1 MQVPPHDRGHGRRKD
16 RNRSGRNKR
25 NKEKHAT
32 STKGKGE
39 ATKKNEPKPPTDE
52 KKVDSA
58 ERCEDGEI
66 PSHDGPAETPDGGQA
81 NSDTGGVDTLS
92 KTPEKPEE
100 GEVTDEDPDWAW
112 DEKTI
117 FQEAEKTHLADAVAG
132 PLPAEYTD
140 DVLIPPAWNAECVVS
155 KFVDADNKSEFCRP
169 VWETSLWKQ
178 YKNTPPFGS
187 PGGLR
192 APLTYSELLELLD
205 TRRSSLNPGPRRE
218 PKPRS
223 RKLSSL
229 LDGGRAGEDRGRT
242 MSCEGSI
249 SPERNTQ
256 QRDRRPVID
265 SYRPTYERSRRSR
278 SPSRDRR
285 RRREDSSPRSRESPN
300 GIATRFSLP
309 LEERSRESSVESDL
323 NSLENELL
331 GLSPKSPSDDG
342 KGKEEE
348 EKVEEKKRVSDDAIP
363 KRKRR
368 RVQVDSAFG

>member
-1 MQVPPHDRGHGRRKD
+1 MQVPPHDRGNGRRKD

-25 NKEKHAT
+25 NKEKQAT
-32 STKGKGE
+32 STKGRGE
-39 ATKKNEPKPPTDE
+39 ATKKSEPKPRTEE
-52 KKVDSA
+52 KKAASA
-58 ERCEDGEI
+58 ERCDDGAI
-66 PSHDGPAETPDGGQA
+66 PSHDGPAETPDGGEA
-81 NSDTGGVDTLS
+81 KSDVGGNDTSS
-92 KTPEKPEE
+92 KTPERPEE

-112 DEKTI
+112 DEKTV
-117 FQEAEKTHLADAVAG
+117 FQEPEETHLADAVAG

-140 DVLIPPAWNAECVVS
+140 DVLIPPAWNAKCVVS
-155 KFVDADNKSEFCRP
+155 KFVDADNKAEFCRP
-169 VWETSLWKQ
+169 VWETSLWKR
-178 YKNTPPFGS
+178 YKDTPLFGS
-187 PGGLR
+187 PRGMR
-192 APLTYSELLELLD
+192 APLTYSELLELLE

-223 RKLSSL
+223 RNLSAF

-242 MSCEGSI
+242 VSREGSI
-249 SPERNTQ
+249 SPERNAQ
-256 QRDRRPVID
+256 QKDRRPVID
-265 SYRPTYERSRRSR
+265 SYRPTYERGRRSR

-342 KGKEEE
+342 KEKEG
-348 EKVEEKKRVSDDAIP
+348 EKAEVKKRVSDDAIP
-363 KRKRR
+363 KSKRR